1 MSPFLDINE
10 FIENTIFWNKCTIDR
25 FASLYNNPHE
35 RFNSK
40 VWTPGTEKID
50 AFSQF

>member
-1 MSPFLDINE
+1 LGVKDYSLHVPNE
-10 FIENTIFWNKCTIDR
+10 LWDRCTIDR
-25 FASLYNNPHE
+25 FASNYNNPHE